1 MTDLAKIRCLRKLRR
16 QSGILALLI
25 LATFAL
31 ATVVQ
36 SAPPGGKKGGGGGG
50 GPGGGPQPELH
61 LKWRVLLDA
70 SYSLVRPAV
79 AADGTV
85 YAVDVA
91 DNLTAV
97 AADGTVLWVIP
108 DAGSKGVDV
117 GLDGTVYT
125 GNENWIKAFNPDG
138 TLKWTFIQS
147 PRAFVFIDVAVGP
160 DGNIYAVAS
169 SGMGVFSLADT
180 SNGPQLRWTNPEA
193 YSRIFVGYT
202 EIEFG
207 PTADGGDQQLYFY
220 ANGHTRAVRLS
231 DGASIFTVG
240 GGNTRPRVSAFDG
253 SWHRGDSAYTPDGQL
268 LWSFEFPL
276 ATGTTEPS
284 LAADGTHYAVNQS
297 KVLYAIDPFG
307 VEESHAELNEFVGLP
322 DVDPT
327 ESLVIMVTQATQTHP
342 AALKAVNP
350 RNGSDL
356 WRMEFPPDDT
366 GLNQFVGSGV
376 AYSAN
381 GDSAYVMTA
390 IATTNHTY
398 LNAVD
403 TDSSIPSASTVLRSA
418 DITIDARSSRRKVN
432 FTGWVTVMDQNKGPI
447 SGATVQATWTLPD
460 GTTRQ
465 QVATTGGNGQA
476 KFSLSG
482 PGGLYW
488 IDVTDISKDGYT
500 FDPQHS
506 LLRAGRAWF

>member
-1 MTDLAKIRCLRKLRR
+1 MTDLAEARCSRKPRTL
-16 QSGILALLI
+16 SCILALLT
-25 LATFAL
+25 LATLSF

-36 SAPPGGKKGGGGGG
+36 SAPPGGKKGGGGGS
-50 GPGGGPQPELH
+50 GGGPQPELH

-70 SYSLVRPAV
+70 SYSLVRPAI
-79 AADGTV
+79 ALDGTV

-91 DNLTAV
+91 DTLTAV
-97 AADGTVLWVIP
+97 ASDGTVLWATP

-117 GLDGTVYT
+117 GPDGTIYT

-138 TLKWTFIQS
+138 SLKWTFIQN
-147 PRAFVFIDVAVGP
+147 PRAFVLIDVAVGP
-160 DGNIYAVAS
+160 DGHVYAVAS

-180 SNGPQLRWTNPEA
+180 SSGPQLRWTNPEA

-207 PTADGGDQQLYFY
+207 PTADGRDQQLYFY

-240 GGNTRPRVSAFDG
+240 GGNTRPRVSPLDG
-253 SWHRGDSAYTPDGQL
+253 SWHRPDTAFTPDGAL
-268 LWSFEFPL
+268 AWSFQFPL
-276 ATGTTEPS
+276 HTGGSEPS
-284 LAADGTHYAVNQS
+284 LAQDGTHYTVNQS

-307 VEESHAELNEFVGLP
+307 AEESRAELSEFVGLP

-327 ESLVIMVTQATQTHP
+327 ESLVIMPTQGTQTHP

-350 RNGSDL
+350 RTGSDL

-376 AYSAN
+376 AYTAN
-381 GDSAYVMTA
+381 GDTAYVMTA
-390 IATTNHTY
+390 IATTTNTY

-403 TDSSIPSASTVLRSA
+403 TDPSIPSASTVLRSA
-418 DITIDARSSRRKVN
+418 DVTLNVRSSRRKVN
-432 FTGWVTVMDQNKGPI
+432 FTGLVTVMDENRGLI
-447 SGATVQATWTLPD
+447 SGATVLATWTLPD
-460 GTTRQ
+460 GTTEQ

-482 PGGLYW
+482 PGGLYRL
-488 IDVTDISKDGYT
+488 DVGDISKDGYT
-500 FDPQHS
+500 FDPDHS
-506 LLRAGRAWF
+506 ILSGARAWF